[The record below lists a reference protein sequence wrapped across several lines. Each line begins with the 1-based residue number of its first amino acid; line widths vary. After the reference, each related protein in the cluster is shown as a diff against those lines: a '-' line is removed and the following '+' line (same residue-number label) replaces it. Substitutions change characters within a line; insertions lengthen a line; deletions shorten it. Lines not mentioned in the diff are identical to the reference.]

1 MNASRTFSAISLFC
15 FFIAGGAPAL
25 AAEAEDLPSPLR
37 ARIRLANVLYDEG
50 NLTAALAEYRR
61 IQVES
66 GRSPALFNVGK
77 ICAALNR
84 PVEAVAELDRL
95 LANPERTPPDRLE
108 EARRLRDDQAGR
120 IGKLQ
125 IKTRLPA
132 VIEVD
137 NVVVGETTVKVV
149 ADLPSPDSAIAIDAG
164 TGTTYWLKEP
174 IPLGSGPHFV
184 AAMAPG
190 QAPLRQQIEIAAG
203 VPKEVELRLLPA
215 KGELAS
221 IKVKTPIP
229 GADVYLDD
237 TMVGKTPL
245 PVNLPVEAGSHTV
258 ALKRVGYRTSSLQR
272 DLRQGQTW
280 EVELSLE
287 EDTSDGQAGMLTLEG
302 AVSGVDVV
310 VDGRPRTMT
319 EGTLR
324 LPSGL
329 HDVEISHS
337 EFRPYRAQVD
347 IETGRTRRLTVEMEA
362 KPEVYEKQS
371 SKVSGQ
377 RWRAWGTLALGA
389 VVTGGGTWYLL
400 SALKERDDADKRFD
414 EVQAKFRVGGA
425 CDNRSGQWNK
435 ECDVEK
441 ADAESAVSTAKNK
454 VLGGYIATGVGA
466 AVLVTGV
473 ILVLTIDDVSRYQ
486 KHGQSGS
493 SLAWTGWFAP
503 QAGGVAVMGS
513 F

>member
-1 MNASRTFSAISLFC
+1 MNASKVFSALALLC
-15 FFIAGGAPAL
+15 FSTGGVVPAL
-25 AAEAEDLPSPLR
+25 AAEAEDLPSPLH
-37 ARIRLANVLYDEG
+37 ARIRLANTLYDEG

-66 GRSPALFNVGK
+66 GRSPALYNVGK

-95 LANPERTPPDRLE
+95 LANPERTPADRLA

-149 ADLPSPDSAIAIDAG
+149 ADLPSPDTAIVIDAT

-174 IPLGSGPHFV
+174 IQLGSGPHFV

-203 VPKEVELRLLPA
+203 VPREIELRLLPA

-221 IKVKTPIP
+221 VRVKTPIP

-245 PVNLPVEAGSHTV
+245 PVNLPVEAGQHTV
-258 ALKRVGYRTSSLQR
+258 ALKRVGYRTASLQR

-280 EVELSLE
+280 DVELSLE
-287 EDTSDGQAGMLTLEG
+287 EDTSDGQAGLLALEG
-302 AVSGVDVV
+302 SVPGADLV
-310 VDGRPRTMT
+310 VDGRPRTMM

-324 LPSGL
+324 LPPGL

-362 KPEVYEKQS
+362 KPEVYERQN
-371 SKVSGQ
+371 SKISGQ

-389 VVTGGGTWYLL
+389 AITGGGTWYLL
-400 SALKERDDADKRFD
+400 SAMKDRDNANKKFD
-414 EVQAKFRVGGA
+414 EVQARVDSGDCRLNISRA
-425 CDNRSGQWNK
+425 KDCDSSQAN
-435 ECDVEK
+435 
-441 ADAESAVSTAKNK
+441 AENAVSTAKNK
-454 VLGGYIATGVGA
+454 VIGGYIATGVGA

-473 ILVLTIDDVSRYQ
+473 ILVLTIDDVSRYE
-486 KHGQSGS
+486 KHSHANG

-503 QAGGVAVMGS
+503 QAGGVAVMGN